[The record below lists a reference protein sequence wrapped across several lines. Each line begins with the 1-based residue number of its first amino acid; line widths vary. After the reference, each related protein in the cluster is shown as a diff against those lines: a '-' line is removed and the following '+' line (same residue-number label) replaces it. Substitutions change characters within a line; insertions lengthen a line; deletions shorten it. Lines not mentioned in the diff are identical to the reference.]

1 MTKVRFPIRL
11 KIFGIA
17 ICLLL
22 FMAVV
27 AFLSNYRVSRV
38 HDEVVDIAD
47 YHIPLTNLTFE
58 LQTIVQGQE
67 VVFQKL
73 LGLRRDVKGFAAFMS
88 ELLKTFESSDVVVD
102 QHIKKVLQLVN
113 EGYKNAKLEKDR
125 LEFVKIKPWFEFLE
139 REHQDFHDFSL
150 DVAVLIQNDQRE
162 KAGMLIG
169 NIEAKRRQIGERL
182 DLILKEL
189 ERFTERSS
197 LEASRQEQDTIFWNT
212 IFTVASTMFGLL
224 FAGLLAAGL
233 ARPIKRLVH
242 GTAQVEKGD
251 FEHPVEVT
259 SKDEIGFLTNAFN
272 HMVEGLRVR
281 DRIKETFGKYI
292 DPRIVEQLIDKDV
305 SEEKHEMTVSFCDL
319 EGFTNI
325 SEQLTPTNV
334 VNLLNNYFTQMGLAI
349 SEYQGVID
357 KYIGDAVMAF
367 WGPPFTKKED
377 HAVGACRAA
386 LQQVSNMEKLRSEL
400 PEIIGIRK
408 GLPRLNARIGICTG
422 ELVLGN
428 IGSDVLKSYTVIG
441 DTVNLA
447 SRLEGI
453 NKVYGTS
460 IIISDTVKHSL
471 NDEMVTRKL
480 DRISVKGKEEAV
492 DIYELACL
500 KDQLDREKQD
510 FLASFEEAINYY
522 QSLDFEN
529 AKKIFEEC
537 LKKKPDDKP
546 SRLFV
551 ERMNIFLNEPPPEDW
566 DGVWR
571 FQQK

>member
-1 MTKVRFPIRL
+1 MTKVHFPIRL

-22 FMAVV
+22 FMAAV
-27 AFLSNYRVSRV
+27 AFLSNYRVGRV
-38 HDEVVDIAD
+38 NDEVVDIAD

-58 LQTIVQGQE
+58 LQTIVLGQE
-67 VVFQKL
+67 IVFQKL
-73 LGLRRDVKGFAAFMS
+73 LGLRREAKGFAALMDEF
-88 ELLKTFESSDVVVD
+88 LKTFESSDAEVD
-102 QHIKKVLQLVN
+102 QYIKRILQLIN

-125 LEFVKIKPWFEFLE
+125 FEFLE

-150 DVAVLIQNDQRE
+150 DVAALIQNDQRE
-162 KAGMLIG
+162 KAGVLLG

-189 ERFTERSS
+189 ERFTEKSS
-197 LEASRQEQDTIFWNT
+197 LEASRQEKDTIFWNT
-212 IFTVASTMFGLL
+212 IFTVASTLFGLL

-233 ARPIKRLVH
+233 SRPIKRLVH

-259 SKDEIGFLTNAFN
+259 SKDEIGFLTGAFN

-281 DRIKETFGKYI
+281 DRIKQTFGKYI
-292 DPRIVEQLIDKDV
+292 DPRIVEQLIDKNV
-305 SEEKHEMTVSFCDL
+305 SEQKHEMTVSFCDL

-334 VNLLNNYFTQMGLAI
+334 VNLLNNYFTQMSLAI

-367 WGPPFTKKED
+367 WGPPFTEKED

-386 LQQVSNMEKLRSEL
+386 LQQVSNMEKLRAEL

-428 IGSDVLKSYTVIG
+428 IGSDVMKSYTVIG

-460 IIISDTVKHSL
+460 IIISDKVKHSL
-471 NDEMVTRKL
+471 NDEMVTRRL

-492 DIYELACL
+492 DIYELSCL
-500 KDQLDREKQD
+500 KDQLDGEKRD
-510 FLASFEEAINYY
+510 FLASFEEAISYY
-522 QSLDFEN
+522 QRLDFEN

-537 LKKKPDDKP
+537 LKKRPDDRP

-551 ERMNIFLNEPPPEDW
+551 ERMNIFLTEPPPEDW